1 MVVNGY
7 VDPVRDGSAQ
17 RDHKGRVDSVS
28 DEALSDDSLWNIPV
42 NRVNCYNLYKD
53 IARHRERC
61 FIPRDPLFES

>member
-28 DEALSDDSLWNIPV
+28 NIPV
-42 NRVNCYNLYKD
+42 NQVNCYNLYKD